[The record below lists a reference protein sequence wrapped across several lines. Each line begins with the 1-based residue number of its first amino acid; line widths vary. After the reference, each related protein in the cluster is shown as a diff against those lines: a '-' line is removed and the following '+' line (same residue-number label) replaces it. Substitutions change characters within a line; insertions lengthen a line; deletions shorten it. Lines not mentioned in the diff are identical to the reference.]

1 MAKSVFGVQRDST
14 IAQEFTALLKFP
26 SGCGEPS
33 VTSLPPRW
41 PQRVRDAFS
50 VALRNYTL
58 SALTPCPLHCS
69 VGTQGPL
76 TTASDLAEDMEAW
89 SGSQWA
95 FQAVLI
101 SMKNNSNG
109 ESVSGKGTQTETR
122 TSRHVQH
129 LKRIPESREPFM
141 HLLCT

>member
-1 MAKSVFGVQRDST
+1 MTKSVFSVQRDST
-14 IAQEFTALLKFP
+14 IAQGIIALLKFP

-41 PQRVRDAFS
+41 LHRVRNAFS
-50 VALRNYTL
+50 VALLNYTL
-58 SALTPCPLHCS
+58 SDLTPCPLHCS

-95 FQAVLI
+95 FQAVFI
-101 SMKNNSNG
+101 SMKNNSDG
-109 ESVSGKGTQTETR
+109 ESVRGKGTQAETR
-122 TSRHVQH
+122 ASWHVQH
-129 LKRIPESREPFM
+129 LERIPES
-141 HLLCT
+141 